1 MHLGSDKWMIV
12 DSCLNG
18 RTGEQ
23 PALKYMDS
31 LGVSPEA
38 VELVVATHWH
48 ADHIRGLTKVVQA
61 CVNARFVITEAYTAP
76 ELLIAADQW
85 MAVDKTEFNAFREL
99 HGVMEVLK
107 TRKLGAYAI
116 PDIET
121 ASAGKRLFPGG
132 RGLDVQALSPSPAE
146 TQRARQSLATRLAP
160 AVDGIVRAI
169 SPPAK
174 NNASIAIWVELGSA
188 TFLLGSDLEE
198 LADPGRGWNGA
209 VARLGA
215 VRKKAAIVKVPHHGS
230 STAHSSKMWA
240 HLVESDAIAAVTPF
254 TRAVEPLPTSQDIAR
269 IRSLAGRMYLTAAPK
284 LHPPVKQNDPLT
296 TRMKQSTRS
305 LHEIEALPGR
315 VTLRGPLALASSS
328 QIKVELIK
336 PARVA

>member
-1 MHLGSDKWMIV
+1 MIV

-18 RTGEQ
+18 RTREQ
-23 PALKYMDS
+23 PALKYLEA
-31 LGVSPEA
+31 LGVGPEL

-61 CVNARFVITEAYTAP
+61 CVNARFVMTEAYTFE
-76 ELLIAADQW
+76 ELLVAADQW
-85 MAVDKTEFNAFREL
+85 NAVSDTEFNAFREL

-107 TRKLGAYAI
+107 TRKLGGYAI
-116 PDIET
+116 PDVET

-132 RGLDVQALSPSPAE
+132 HGVEVLALSPSPAE
-146 TQRARQSLATRLAP
+146 TQRARESLATRLVP
-160 AVDGIVRAI
+160 SVDGIVRGI

-174 NNASIAIWVELGSA
+174 NNASIAMWVEVGDA
-188 TFLLGSDLEE
+188 TFVLGSDLEE

-209 VARLGA
+209 ITRLGV
-215 VRKKAAIVKVPHHGS
+215 VRKLAPIVKVPHHGS
-230 STAHSSKMWA
+230 STGHSAKMWTEIVA
-240 HLVESDAIAAVTPF
+240 SDALAAVTPF
-254 TRAVEPLPTSQDIAR
+254 TRTAEPLPTPEDISR
-269 IRSLAGRMYLTAAPK
+269 IKSLSGKMYLTAAPK

-296 TRMKQSTRS
+296 SRMKQSTRT

-315 VTLRGPLALASSS
+315 VTLRGPLAITSKS
-328 QIKVELIK
+328 QISVQLVN